1 MSRTE
6 KPDEESWKTEV
17 EKANRSKGGG
27 ATARSAKTGKFVTG
41 NGESGSKALKHGDG
55 GTSPKSSKSE
65 KPKDGKS

>member
-17 EKANRSKGGG
+17 EKANRSTSKKTGGG
-27 ATARSAKTGKFVTG
+27 TTARNAKAGKFVTG
-41 NGESGSKALKHGDG
+41 NGGASSKEQ
-55 GTSPKSSKSE
+55 KSE